1 MQDRPMSF
9 KGHRGPCRNARR
21 TIGARVVFEMKEMS
35 VLRHDAPDDDTRAD
49 DPRRPAAPV

>member
-1 MQDRPMSF
+1 MSF